1 MHGGIDGYSRTVVYL
16 KCANNNR
23 ANTVLGCFMDA
34 VAMYG
39 LPSRVRS
46 DRGGENVRVVEYMLS
61 HPQRPC

>member
-1 MHGGIDGYSRTVVYL
+1 MHGGIDGYSRTVIYL

-46 DRGGENVRVVEYMLS
+46 PLVEVYHLMLKCTPNVMT
-61 HPQRPC
+61 